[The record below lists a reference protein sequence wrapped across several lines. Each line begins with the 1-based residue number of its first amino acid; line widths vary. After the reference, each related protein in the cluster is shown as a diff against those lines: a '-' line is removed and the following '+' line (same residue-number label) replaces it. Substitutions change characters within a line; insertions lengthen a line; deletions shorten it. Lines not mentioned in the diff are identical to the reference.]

1 MSPANGR
8 SFTPCCVLEWEWL
21 FIDEFFDIFVVTLS
35 LMKFFDLFLLISS
48 LQDKTNMPW
57 WLGLSPKGIG
67 LYDHGDKIKPRKVI
81 LNNGNVIV
89 ENN

>member
-1 MSPANGR
+1 MGGTGVSALMEFICPILIY
-8 SFTPCCVLEWEWL
+8 FCV
-21 FIDEFFDIFVVTLS
+21 FP
-35 LMKFFDLFLLISS
+35 

-81 LNNGNVIV
+81 LNNGNII
-89 ENN
+89 ECNLYMTDS